1 MLKQNENIIPWPD
14 MRSIQHLVLT
24 KSWLGKIWEKLPS
37 HISCHLMLSHAVSCR
52 LNTYRAQDFPTC
64 MTGRQSA
71 SSIHARCNPST
82 YPSCK
87 QTRSE
92 SSETISPEPEDSIK
106 ERHPDK
112 ESATLSKITI
122 EWLCRSF
129 QVWAN
134 DDTLKALSSTQT
146 GLAVRN
152 SSITTCLSSVSRI

>member
-1 MLKQNENIIPWPD
+1 MAGYA
-14 MRSIQHLVLT
+14 QHST
-24 KSWLGKIWEKLPS
+24 LGLNQIVAWKNMGKTAISYFMPS
-37 HISCHLMLSHAVSCR
+37 HAISCR
-52 LNTYRAQDFPTC
+52 LMPSQHLPS
-64 MTGRQSA
+64 TGFSYMHDRQSA

-129 QVWAN
+129 QVWDN

-152 SSITTCLSSVSRI
+152 SSITTCLSSVSFM

>member
-52 LNTYRAQDFPTC
+52 LNTYRAQAFPTC

-87 QTRSE
+87 QLDQNHQKRYHLSLRTQSRNDTRIKKAPHSQR
-92 SSETISPEPEDSIK
+92 SPSNGCADLFRFGPMMT
-106 ERHPDK
+106 R
-112 ESATLSKITI
+112 
-122 EWLCRSF
+122 
-129 QVWAN
+129 
-134 DDTLKALSSTQT
+134 
-146 GLAVRN
+146 
-152 SSITTCLSSVSRI
+152 

>member
-52 LNTYRAQDFPTC
+52 LNTYRAQASPTC

-87 QTRSE
+87 QLDQNHQKRYHLGLRTQSRNDTRIKKAPHSQR
-92 SSETISPEPEDSIK
+92 SPSNGCADLF
-106 ERHPDK
+106 RFG
-112 ESATLSKITI
+112 TMMT
-122 EWLCRSF
+122 R
-129 QVWAN
+129 
-134 DDTLKALSSTQT
+134 
-146 GLAVRN
+146 
-152 SSITTCLSSVSRI
+152 

>member
-1 MLKQNENIIPWPD
+1 MAGYV
-14 MRSIQHLVLT
+14 QHST
-24 KSWLGKIWEKLPS
+24 LGFNQILAWKNMGRTAISYLMPS
-37 HISCHLMLSHAVSCR
+37 HATSCR
-52 LNTYRAQDFPTC
+52 LNTYRAQAFPTC

-122 EWLCRSF
+122 EWLRRSF
-129 QVWAN
+129 QVWDN
-134 DDTLKALSSTQT
+134 DDTLKALPSTQT

-152 SSITTCLSSVSRI
+152 SSITTCLSSVSFM

>member
-71 SSIHARCNPST
+71 SCIHARCNPST

-92 SSETISPEPEDSIK
+92 SSETISAEPEDSIK

-112 ESATLSKITI
+112 ENAYENATLSKITI

-129 QVWAN
+129 QAWAN
-134 DDTLKALSSTQT
+134 ADMLNPLSST
-146 GLAVRN
+146 
-152 SSITTCLSSVSRI
+152 